1 MLKLIKTK
9 IDEETK
15 SKIETLIDT
24 EIEDLLIHKWI
35 MPVINGINSTCDS
48 SIDTFIKG
56 LISLKN
62 KYSNNLSEI
71 NAEIHKADEEL
82 FALMDELV
90 GSETDMLAI
99 QMLKDALR

>member
-1 MLKLIKTK
+1 
-9 IDEETK
+9 
-15 SKIETLIDT
+15 
-24 EIEDLLIHKWI
+24 
-35 MPVINGINSTCDS
+35 MPVVNGINSTCDS

-56 LISLKN
+56 VISLKN

-71 NAEIHKADEEL
+71 NAEIHKADAEL

-99 QMLKDALR
+99 QMLKDALK